1 MKGSVNMHISSRE
14 EFEKKVIGAKE
25 PVIVDFYADWCGPCR
40 MMSPVIEK
48 ISKNAGDFSV
58 YKVNVDEMPE
68 VAAKY
73 SIESIPAFVAFK
85 GGKEVS
91 RRIGAAPEGEILG
104 MIAQ

>member
-1 MKGSVNMHISSRE
+1 MKGSVNMYISSKE
-14 EFEKKVIGAKE
+14 EFNEKVIGAKE

-48 ISKNAGDFSV
+48 ISEKAVDFFV

-91 RRIGAAPEGEILG
+91 RKIGAVPEGEILG
-104 MIAQ
+104 MLAQ